1 MTKAE
6 AGAPAR
12 LKTPIVRCI
21 VCCIFSLLSFAA
33 ISSLPLTSSLAAEC
47 NAPHSHAVEHETE
60 NGAAAL
66 TYPIDLKKDFIFSA
80 SLDLPKIPN
89 NRSWYCVWIMVGEM
103 KGTSEHPSML
113 QAGLIRWDQSNFQMQ
128 PFITTEESGR
138 ELKFKPV
145 AGDLSGYHR
154 FAISADPSTLTLR
167 MDGTL
172 LMSAPRAEFFAA
184 NSQIYLKIAAE
195 VFAVGDAASGLVN
208 NVTLISGA
216 RKPAPPIPGAAF
228 EDRGLKFLCKGNG
241 QWAVTGRFGPKLHF
255 VQYVPSAC
263 R

>member
-1 MTKAE
+1 MPKTDASCATCSE
-6 AGAPAR
+6 AS
-12 LKTPIVRCI
+12 IVKHLTRR
-21 VCCIFSLLSFAA
+21 IFSILFFGA
-33 ISSLPLTSSLAAEC
+33 ICTLPPTPSLAVESKALDLR
-47 NAPHSHAVEHETE
+47 AVRHESE

-66 TYPIDLKKDFIFSA
+66 TYPVDLRKNFIFSA

-89 NRSWYCVWIMVGEM
+89 NKSWYCVWIMVAET

-113 QAGLIRWDQSNFQMQ
+113 QAGLIRWNQSKFQMQ

-138 ELKFKPV
+138 ELKFKPI
-145 AGDLSGYHR
+145 AEELFGYHR

-167 MDGTL
+167 MDGNV
-172 LMSAPRAEFFAA
+172 LMSAPRAKFFKA

-195 VFAVGDAASGLVN
+195 VFAVGDATSGLVN

-216 RKPAPPIPGAAF
+216 RKQAPPIPSAAF

-241 QWAVTGRFGPKLHF
+241 QWAVTGRFDPKLHF
-255 VQYVPSAC
+255 VQDVASAC